1 MLDFIKRLWN
11 PVAFWISFMMSII
24 MPIIFGVIPY
34 YFSGNGISL
43 ENCLILW
50 PLRWIVAYLLINT
63 FVRDTGLKLAAK
75 VFKFNPGY

>member
-24 MPIIFGVIPY
+24 MPIIFGVIPFY
-34 YFSGNGISL
+34 LTGNGISM
-43 ENCLILW
+43 ENCLL
-50 PLRWIVAYLLINT
+50 VAYLLINT

-75 VFKFNPGY
+75 VFKFDPGY

>member
-24 MPIIFGVIPY
+24 MPIIFG
-34 YFSGNGISL
+34 

-63 FVRDTGLKLAAK
+63 FVRETGLKLAAK

>member
-11 PVAFWISFMMSII
+11 PVAFWISLMMSII

-34 YFSGNGISL
+34 YLNGYGISL
-43 ENCLILW
+43 ENCFILW
-50 PLRWIVAYLLINT
+50 PLRWVVAYLLINT
-63 FVRDTGLKLAAK
+63 FVRDIGLKLAAK